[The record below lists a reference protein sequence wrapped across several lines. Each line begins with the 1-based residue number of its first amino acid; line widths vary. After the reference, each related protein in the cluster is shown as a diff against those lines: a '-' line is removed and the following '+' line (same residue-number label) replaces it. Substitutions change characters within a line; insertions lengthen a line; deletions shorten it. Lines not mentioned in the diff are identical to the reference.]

1 MPIVVLRWVRPLTT
15 SFMVQHH
22 FASPASGPACERI
35 RYPWIAWDDMSPHV
49 PLAVV
54 AAEDQLF
61 FQHAGFDFRSIAD
74 AIEQRRVDEPV
85 RGASTITQQLAK
97 NLFLWPGRSWMR
109 KALEAYLTVLI
120 ELSWPKRRILEVY
133 LNVVQFGP
141 CTFGVAAASEE
152 FFGKRAASLSA
163 AEAAL
168 LAAVLPNPTVFRVDR
183 PSPQVRER
191 AAWIRRQMGRLG
203 GTAVLQA
210 R

>member
-1 MPIVVLRWVRPLTT
+1 MDNVTIDINGTAKRIGVALSGGGFRAAAFHLGAMRQLH
-15 SFMVQHH
+15 QHDLLG
-22 FASPASGPACERI
+22 AIDLLSCVSG
-35 RYPWIAWDDMSPHV
+35 
-49 PLAVV
+49 
-54 AAEDQLF
+54 
-61 FQHAGFDFRSIAD
+61 GSIA
-74 AIEQRRVDEPV
+74 
-85 RGASTITQQLAK
+85 GATIAMHWPDVGKGLA
-97 NLFLWPGRSWMR
+97 
-109 KALEAYLTVLI
+109 ALEAYLTVLI

-152 FFGKRAASLSA
+152 FFGKRAASVTA